1 MKSIANEITRLF
13 TETIFI
19 SNAGF
24 SLGSTI
30 KYVFALSSR
39 IFHKYRSSQYY
50 LNSCSAIELLQSTAT
65 FLKYCISDAT
75 KLSSSLTS
83 NIVSRSAGNK
93 NERLTKVKFRILSC
107 DLQMRRQFDTSIL
120 HKKD

>member
-1 MKSIANEITRLF
+1 M
-13 TETIFI
+13 

-24 SLGSTI
+24 SLGSVI
-30 KYVFALSSR
+30 KYVFVLSSK

-65 FLKYCISDAT
+65 FLKYCISGPT

-93 NERLTKVKFRILSC
+93 NKGLTKVKFRILSRN
-107 DLQMRRQFDTSIL
+107 LQFDTSIL
-120 HKKD
+120 RKKG